1 MKTIKLNFDS
11 GDQSP
16 LSLNLEPRATS
27 YSLSFSDTGGT
38 NSSLPGIKSYKDKLI
53 NNKLVDTS
61 GVDYTYSTNAS
72 WITIR
77 RESRTGAPAYTDYLV
92 ITVSANSGSSS
103 RSASIN
109 ITQKESGRTLM
120 VNINQS
126 ANIPITYTYDL
137 MCIPENGDDR
147 TEWLPNGNAMVYFIA
162 PGSQILKVE
171 GVKIG
176 WKGQNK
182 YNDMYMELI
191 TSSMQNHT
199 GSDINVTYQP
209 SYQYLNIT
217 VPNRYSGYYYGTIT
231 MFGQIR
237 ENYQYI
243 NQTFV
248 FYQR

>member
-1 MKTIKLNFDS
+1 MKTIKLNFDG

-27 YSLSFSDTGGT
+27 YSLSFSETGGT

-53 NNKLVDTS
+53 NNKLVNTS

-77 RESRTGAPAYTDYLV
+77 RESRTGAPAYTNYLV
-92 ITVSANSGSSS
+92 ITVSANIGSSS

-109 ITQKESGRTLM
+109 ITQKESGRTLT

-126 ANIPITYTYDL
+126 ATTPITYTYTL
-137 MCIPENGDDR
+137 MCILENGDDR
-147 TEWLPNGNAMVYFIA
+147 TEWIPSGGNAMVYYID

-191 TSSMQNHT
+191 TSSMENHT
-199 GSDINVTYQP
+199 GDIDVTYQP
-209 SYQYLNIT
+209 SPQYLNIT

-231 MFGQIR
+231 MFGQIK
-237 ENYQYI
+237 ENSQYV
-243 NQTFV
+243 NQTFI

>member
-11 GDQSP
+11 GDQS
-16 LSLNLEPRATS
+16 LNLEPRATS
-27 YSLSFSDTGGT
+27 YTLNFSDTGGT

-72 WITIR
+72 WITIK

-92 ITVSANSGSSS
+92 ITISANTGSSS

-109 ITQKESGRTLM
+109 ITQKESGRTLK

-126 ANIPITYTYDL
+126 AVIPITYTYAL
-137 MCIPENGDDR
+137 MCIPEKGDDR
-147 TEWLPNGNAMVYFIA
+147 TEWLPGGNAMTYHIE

-176 WKGQNK
+176 WKGQDK
-182 YNDMYMELI
+182 YSDTYMELI
-191 TSSMQNHT
+191 TSSMKNHS
-199 GSDINVTYQP
+199 GSDIEVTYQP

-217 VPNRYSGYYYGTIT
+217 VPNRYSGYCYGTIT

-237 ENYQYI
+237 ENYQDVD
-243 NQTFV
+243 QTFI
-248 FYQR
+248 FYQK